1 MNNTIFNFKIL
12 LFICTVQLL
21 HAQTGLTVSPPRTY
35 FKSAS
40 GEGKTEKL
48 LITNPSKT
56 STLNLTVSLNDW
68 KYDTT
73 GNNLIADPGTYTN
86 SMSSWITIGPEA
98 YFTLAPG
105 ESHELLVT
113 VTPPAKKDSLN
124 THTALLFITQT
135 NPVDSFNDKGAL
147 IKVSVRT
154 GVKLYHQYSDIPEK
168 QEVDYLDF
176 KFEKENKTLFLT
188 LQNTGNSWTDGT
200 LETELINQATGEK
213 LNLEDQIMYT
223 MPGDTRHVR
232 IPLPAEIKPGK
243 YIATSTFSYGETDTI
258 KMAELTFTY
267 E

>member
-1 MNNTIFNFKIL
+1 MKFKLLPYLVSFIFLSNIL
-12 LFICTVQLL
+12 Y
-21 HAQTGLTVSPPRTY
+21 AQTGLTVSPPRTY
-35 FKSAS
+35 FKSIA
-40 GEGKTEKL
+40 GESKTEKL
-48 LITNPSKT
+48 LITNPSK
-56 STLNLTVSLNDW
+56 SATLNLNVSLNDW
-68 KYDTT
+68 KYDTE
-73 GNNLIADPGTYTN
+73 GNNVLAESGTFTN
-86 SMSSWITIGPEA
+86 SMSSWIKIGPEA

-113 VTPPAKKDSLN
+113 VTPPTKKDSLT

-154 GVKLYHQYSDIPEK
+154 GVKLYHQYSDITENH
-168 QEVDYLDF
+168 QVDYLDF
-176 KFEKENKTLFLT
+176 KYEQDKKNLFLT

-200 LETELINQATGEK
+200 LETELINQTTGASVK
-213 LNLEDQIMYT
+213 LQDQIIYT
-223 MPGDTRHVR
+223 MPGDRRNVY